1 MVSNK
6 NKVTVDSILA
16 KLSPEE
22 KEVFEQ
28 AQRSVEAKAKKKS
41 VQRRLDDEDRK
52 RIQECLSKVGC
63 KEKKLAL
70 TDARTLALR
79 WVLTRYGDEFGQH
92 IKGLLHGGMKQRSE
106 NDGVVLPTVAQPR
119 QNVQQGSYKRPVGQ
133 GNQ

>member
-63 KEKKLAL
+63 EEKKLAL
-70 TDARTLALR
+70 HDARKLALR
-79 WVLTRYGDEFGQH
+79 WVLTNHAEAFCQY
-92 IKGLLHGGMKQRSE
+92 IKSFHGGTAKPVTDEVNPQTFASY
-106 NDGVVLPTVAQPR
+106 R
-119 QNVQQGSYKRPVGQ
+119 QNVQQGSYKSPTAH